1 MTSAIAYR
9 IPLFDLAFDER
20 EYDAVLQTLRER
32 WISMGPKTEEFER
45 RFAEKVGAPHAVAV
59 SNCTA
64 ALHLALLAVGVG
76 RGDEVV
82 VPSLTFVATVAA
94 VRYVEGVPV
103 FCDVQSPENPTL
115 DPGQL
120 ERSIGPKTKAIVV
133 MHYAGFPCDMA
144 EIVALAARRGLAVV
158 EDAAHAPGSRYRGR
172 SLGTIGDVGCYS
184 FFSNKNIT
192 TAEGGML
199 TTSDPERFR
208 RIKLLRSHGMTTL
221 SFDRARGHS
230 TTYDV
235 VEVGYN
241 YRLDDIRAALGIVQL
256 DRLDFDRERRRALR
270 EQYLS
275 RLAPREDV
283 IVPFRSWREPA
294 SNYIFPIVLR
304 DGGPAERD
312 AVRDELARR
321 GIQTSIHYPAVHRFS
336 VYERYSRSLPQ
347 TEGIADRTLTL
358 PLYPALRADQVDE
371 ICDALADV
379 LATAPARG

>member
-1 MTSAIAYR
+1 
-9 IPLFDLAFDER
+9 
-20 EYDAVLQTLRER
+20 
-32 WISMGPKTEEFER
+32 
-45 RFAEKVGAPHAVAV
+45 AV

-64 ALHLALLAVGVG
+64 ALHLALLALGVG
-76 RGDEVV
+76 RDDEVV

-144 EIVALAARRGLAVV
+144 EIMAIAGRRGLAVV
-158 EDAAHAPGSRYRGR
+158 EDAAHAPGSQYRGR

-199 TTSDPERFR
+199 TTSDSEHFR

-256 DRLDFDRERRRALR
+256 GRLSLDHERRVLLRER
-270 EQYLS
+270 YL
-275 RLAPREDV
+275 
-283 IVPFRSWREPA
+283 
-294 SNYIFPIVLR
+294 
-304 DGGPAERD
+304 
-312 AVRDELARR
+312 
-321 GIQTSIHYPAVHRFS
+321 
-336 VYERYSRSLPQ
+336 
-347 TEGIADRTLTL
+347 
-358 PLYPALRADQVDE
+358 
-371 ICDALADV
+371 
-379 LATAPARG
+379 